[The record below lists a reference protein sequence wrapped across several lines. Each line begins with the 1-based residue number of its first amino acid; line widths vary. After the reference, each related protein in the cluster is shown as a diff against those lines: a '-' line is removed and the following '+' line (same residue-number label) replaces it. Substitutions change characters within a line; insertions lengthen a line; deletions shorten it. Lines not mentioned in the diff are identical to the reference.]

1 MLILGGSCEKQS
13 LSSFS
18 VRPLYSGHVV
28 KDGVYCIT
36 VFSLGDHGRIFFL
49 SLVQEVFGLLPSTL
63 FVFCRK
69 INYSVLFLCF
79 RWLLCSLE
87 PNVKLAIGKPV
98 KSWPVWCAL
107 TVVF

>member
-1 MLILGGSCEKQS
+1 MLILERSCEKQS

-36 VFSLGDHGRIFFL
+36 VFSLGDHGSIFFL
-49 SLVQEVFGLLPSTL
+49 SLVREISGLLLSTL

-69 INYSVLFLCF
+69 INYSLFFLCF
-79 RWLLCSLE
+79 HWLLCSLE

-98 KSWPVWCAL
+98 KSRPVLCAL
-107 TVVF
+107 TVLF